1 MVIIDNKEDLQKL
14 RSKLH
19 SDNVN
24 CVPILSDTNF
34 HPKKNRISLL
44 YFEIDSEEFILPI
57 NHCESVRVKPFDF
70 KLDFKFN
77 VLDKKSFLHLISEK
91 LDVTDINLKYYLSTN
106 QQLNV
111 DELETNAHHF
121 YNRKYYKSMWINDV
135 IPIMKHLEYCR
146 KIVSKI
152 KDMNETHDEY
162 DKDLNNA
169 LYHIESNGIQTTT
182 GIEYTSY
189 NPFTSTGRPSNSF
202 SGINYAALNKKD
214 GSRER
219 FISRFGK
226 DGMLVEMDFDAYHL
240 RLIGEVIGYKFP
252 KGSVHEHMAKFYGC
266 DYDEAKSLSFKY
278 LYGFI
283 PDDIKKINPFF
294 EKVSDFI
301 DKLWKDYKS
310 TKTLTSNIYSRR
322 IMGYNLHEMN
332 KNKLFNYMIQTLE
345 TENNISI
352 LNKLIPSFVSQ
363 KSKLVLY
370 NYDSFLVDFSNEDGI
385 DFLRNI
391 KETIEQNGKYPVK
404 VSRGLNYDNM
414 KDITEKF

>member
-57 NHCESVRVKPFDF
+57 NHCESV
-70 KLDFKFN
+70 
-77 VLDKKSFLHLISEK
+77 
-91 LDVTDINLKYYLSTN
+91 
-106 QQLNV
+106 

-146 KIVSKI
+146 KIISKI

-169 LYHIESNGIQTTT
+169 LYHIENNGIQTTT

-202 SGINYAALNKKD
+202 NGINYAALNKKD
-214 GSRER
+214 GSRKR

-310 TKTLTSNIYSRR
+310 TKTLTSNIYNRR

-404 VSRGLNYDNM
+404 VSRGLDYDNM

>member
-70 KLDFKFN
+70 KFDFKFN
-77 VLDKKSFLHLISEK
+77 VLDKKSFLHLISEE

-252 KGSVHEHMAKFYGC
+252 KGSVHEHMAKFYGF

>member
-70 KLDFKFN
+70 KFDFKFN
-77 VLDKKSFLHLISEK
+77 VLDKKSFLHLISEE

-214 GSRER
+214 GSRKR

>member
-70 KLDFKFN
+70 KFDFKFN

-111 DELETNAHHF
+111 DEFETNAHHF

-146 KIVSKI
+146 KIISKI

>member
-70 KLDFKFN
+70 KFDFKFN

-111 DELETNAHHF
+111 DEFETNAHHF

-169 LYHIESNGIQTTT
+169 LYHIENNGIQTTT

-214 GSRER
+214 GSRKR

-370 NYDSFLVDFSNEDGI
+370 NYDSFLVDFSNEDGV

-404 VSRGLNYDNM
+404 VSRGLDYDNM